1 MVILE
6 TIRHF
11 KTIRANVDKRLYLI
25 ITIEVCILA
34 T

>member
-1 MVILE
+1 MVIVE

-11 KTIRANVDKRLYLI
+11 KTIRANVEKRLCLI
-25 ITIEVCILA
+25 MITVICISA

>member
-1 MVILE
+1 MVIVK

-11 KTIRANVDKRLYLI
+11 KTIRANVDERLCLI
-25 ITIEVCILA
+25 ITIDVCILA